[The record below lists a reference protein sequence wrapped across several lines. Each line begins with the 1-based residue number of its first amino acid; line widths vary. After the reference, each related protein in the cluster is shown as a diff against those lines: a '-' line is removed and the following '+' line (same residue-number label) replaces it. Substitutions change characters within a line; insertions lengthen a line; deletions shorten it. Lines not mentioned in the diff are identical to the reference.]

1 MVTGGIWRPDS
12 LPLYSRSGVS
22 SGNASGS
29 LPNYSRKS
37 SSSADG
43 TQQKLNSSRG
53 GQPTR
58 KRGKRRRRLSR
69 TGRFVVVILLLLV
82 CLWLVV
88 LWRWMAV
95 PATSSQSGDLHVV
108 LDQQSAGAREPV
120 PPVSSDE
127 APVVDKPDNE
137 GDPQSRAERGIDEKV
152 PTVHKTSVVKPE
164 VVAPAAGGQAAVGSP
179 AAPSASTTS
188 SSSPSPG
195 SQEASASQEA
205 VDGEP
210 GATEETKES
219 SHKDSVPPQSTPDM
233 SQTPPSV
240 SELKDT
246 ETATPKPSVA
256 SSVPAPES
264 TFATESPLSGEQQ
277 GAPKS
282 DLEAHAPTLPE
293 SSDLST
299 ASESKV
305 KSRVSPLET
314 SPEQKPASHVEN
326 RESQK
331 GMSDAAEGDQ
341 RRKVD
346 TEGAGAVE
354 HGVPV
359 KDAHSE
365 AEGNR
370 QKEIREAAGVRARQV
385 DNRALASERREQLV
399 MASEPAVGAGASRQA
414 RKGRDAGQEKRAA
427 AHAREFRVERVHAEE
442 HASRRAASLTAARR
456 EPQVSGVHP
465 QASERAVRAA
475 KADHWGLG
483 QLDQFSEEESDEDL
497 IPEWPRPS
505 DPRGLVPEGPGLG
518 DARHDSYRMQ
528 PKGRVDEVPQR
539 RWSPVFS
546 EERESIA
553 ASELKRAPSRGAP
566 FVGIRGRNPVGGV
579 LTEGAFGGARQ
590 GRHERFAAPGMVL
603 PNTPH
608 SNGGRPFNEWEP
620 QGVYG
625 VGAQRRF
632 HENYGPEATPK
643 RLEFRV
649 PTVRPGFVR
658 GEVADAEAVN
668 RATAHAF
675 WAAQNPQNAGVVR
688 RERPWVD
695 EGLSTPNKA
704 PFYAHDRSHF
714 PVEEE
719 ESDSEPSRQGEMA
732 LPVAAR
738 APERT
743 NFEPPV
749 QQREAAPQ
757 ALEGAERPG
766 KHRSRQGEGNLKGHV
781 WGWK

>member
-29 LPNYSRKS
+29 LPSYSRKS

-82 CLWLVV
+82 CLWMVV
-88 LWRWMAV
+88 LWRWVTV

-108 LDQQSAGAREPV
+108 LDQQSAGARERL
-120 PPVSSDE
+120 PPASSEE
-127 APVVDKPDNE
+127 APEVDKPDNE
-137 GDPQSRAERGIDEKV
+137 GGSQSRVERGIEEKV

-164 VVAPAAGGQAAVGSP
+164 AVAPAAGGQAAVGSP
-179 AAPSASTTS
+179 VERSASTAS
-188 SSSPSPG
+188 SSSPPPG
-195 SQEASASQEA
+195 SQEASASQKA

-210 GATEETKES
+210 GAKDETKKA
-219 SHKDSVPPQSTPDM
+219 SHKGSVPPQSTPDTP
-233 SQTPPSV
+233 QTPGPV

-256 SSVPAPES
+256 SSAPAPER
-264 TFATESPLSGEQQ
+264 TFAAESRLSGDQQ

-282 DLEAHAPTLPE
+282 DLEAHAPTRPE
-293 SSDLST
+293 ASELSS

-305 KSRVSPLET
+305 NTQESPLQT
-314 SPEQKPASHVEN
+314 PTEQKPATRMEH

-331 GMSDAAEGDQ
+331 DLSDAAEGDQ
-341 RRKVD
+341 RRKAD
-346 TEGAGAVE
+346 TERAGAGE
-354 HGVPV
+354 HGVPL
-359 KDAHSE
+359 KDARSE
-365 AEGNR
+365 AEGNN

-385 DNRALASERREQLV
+385 DNRALASEKRDQVV
-399 MASEPAVGAGASRQA
+399 MASEPALGAGVSRQA
-414 RKGRDAGQEKRAA
+414 WKGRDAAQEKRAA
-427 AHAREFRVERVHAEE
+427 AHARESWVEVVHAEE
-442 HASRRAASLTAARR
+442 RGSRRVAVNDAARR

-475 KADHWGLG
+475 KVDHWGRG
-483 QLDQFSEEESDEDL
+483 QLDQFAEEESDEDL

-505 DPRGLVPEGPGLG
+505 DPRGLVPEGSGLG
-518 DARHDSYRMQ
+518 DARHAAYRMQ
-528 PKGRVDEVPQR
+528 PKGRVDEVLQR

-546 EERESIA
+546 EERESLA

-579 LTEGAFGGARQ
+579 LTEGAFGGAGQ

-608 SNGGRPFNEWEP
+608 SDGGRPLNEWEP
-620 QGVYG
+620 QGVHG

-632 HENYGPEATPK
+632 HENYGSEATPK

-668 RATAHAF
+668 RATVHAF
-675 WAAQNPQNAGVVR
+675 WAARNPQNAGVVR

-695 EGLSTPNKA
+695 EGRPTTDKA
-704 PFYAHDRSHF
+704 PFYGHDRSHF

-719 ESDSEPSRQGEMA
+719 ESDSGPSRQGEMA

-738 APERT
+738 APERA

-757 ALEGAERPG
+757 VLEGAERPG
-766 KHRSRQGEGNLKGHV
+766 KHRSRQREGNLKGHM